1 MTNIAQKI
9 RKQLD
14 WATFAG
20 LLPHLMELLRVPE
33 DAIKALGIY
42 AAQELSMRGIVCV
55 KLAIPDN

>member
-1 MTNIAQKI
+1 
-9 RKQLD
+9 
-14 WATFAG
+14 
-20 LLPHLMELLRVPE
+20 MELLRVPE